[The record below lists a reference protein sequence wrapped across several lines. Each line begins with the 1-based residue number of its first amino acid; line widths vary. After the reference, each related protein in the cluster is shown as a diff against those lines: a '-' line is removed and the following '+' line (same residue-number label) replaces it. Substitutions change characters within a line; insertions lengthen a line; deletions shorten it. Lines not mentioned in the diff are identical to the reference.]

1 MSCRPTGV
9 GEQMGARGVGP
20 KGFASLDRSLD
31 GRLRSESGG
40 VCVYS
45 AFMQRSAKGE
55 SAFPCPGPF
64 GSGSREEAFSERLRD
79 QAGFFHRLSTV
90 GGSSAMASSSTLLS
104 FLSAECSAV
113 WNPSSAGTAA
123 SIAASTSTTPTTKTL
138 RSTTVLPPGASILVT
153 DSLAVSAQPW
163 LVHFVARAL
172 RPPAESQ
179 PHHRLQRRPSSG
191 SSRGGQVGTGG
202 VKASATAQK
211 KRRVIV
217 LGVREREEWW
227 TGVLKKSVR
236 TNASSPFVLPCAK
249 PRSFDQTWKC

>member
-1 MSCRPTGV
+1 MSCRPAGV

-55 SAFPCPGPF
+55 CAFPCPGPF
-64 GSGSREEAFSERLRD
+64 GSGSREEAFGKTAGS
-79 QAGFFHRLSTV
+79 GFFHRLSTV
-90 GGSSAMASSSTLLS
+90 GGSSAMASSGTLLS
-104 FLSAECSAV
+104 FLCAECSAV
-113 WNPSSAGTAA
+113 SNPSSAGTAA
-123 SIAASTSTTPTTKTL
+123 SIAASTPTTSTTKTL

-179 PHHRLQRRPSSG
+179 PHHRPQRRPSSG